1 MTARRKKAP
10 PPKPAKRKRAGK
22 PAATAVPQPSAQPT
36 HPSAPQISDRLRR
49 AIEKLDPEEMREVAN
64 LLAQAWG
71 AASAAAATAPKP
83 DIRPGLPPLS
93 RDQMALARFLFNTV
107 QATGVY
113 PTPKE
118 IATKFEMPQHYV
130 AMYLRPLADKG
141 YLKHV
146 RRGEWHLT
154 DEALRVLAA

>member
-10 PPKPAKRKRAGK
+10 PPKPAKRRRTAK
-22 PAATAVPQPSAQPT
+22 PAAPQAPAQPSAPN
-36 HPSAPQISDRLRR
+36 APQISDRLRR
-49 AIEKLDPEEMREVAN
+49 ALEKLDPEEMREVAN
-64 LLAQAWG
+64 LLAHAWG
-71 AASAAAATAPKP
+71 TASAAAATAPKA

-93 RDQMALARFLFNTV
+93 RDQMALARFLFDTV

-118 IATKFEMPQHYV
+118 IATKFDMPQHYV
-130 AMYLRPLADKG
+130 AMYLRPIADKG

-154 DEALRVLAA
+154 DEALRVLSSK